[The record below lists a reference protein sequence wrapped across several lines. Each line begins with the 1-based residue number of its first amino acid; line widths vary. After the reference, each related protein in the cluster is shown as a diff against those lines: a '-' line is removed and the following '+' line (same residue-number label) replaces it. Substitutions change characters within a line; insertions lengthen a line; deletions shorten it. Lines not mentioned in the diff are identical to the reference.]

1 MIIYDYNASADKT
14 YNVAQFISMRSTDS
28 NTYYNYSI
36 HNYLNG
42 TEYAITNILYDYQDE
57 LDQITVRLRLTEKD
71 FIKYRYRTNLLEYD
85 IYGAEE
91 CDFIIYILNGI
102 LSPREFDFKLVKI
115 ILPSDLPDI
124 LGRIYSAN
132 DEFINRINSQL
143 IVDEK
148 ADPYGHK
155 IWQGS

>member
-1 MIIYDYNASADKT
+1 MIEYNYYGTADKT

-28 NTYYNYSI
+28 NTFYNYSVL
-36 HNYLNG
+36 NYLNG

-57 LDQITVRLRLTEKD
+57 LDKLTVRLRLTDKD
-71 FIKYRYRTNLLEYD
+71 FIKYRYRPSLLAYD
-85 IYGAEE
+85 IYGSEE

-115 ILPSDLPDI
+115 ILPSDLPEI

-132 DEFINRINSQL
+132 DEFINKINSQL

-148 ADPYGHK
+148 ADPNGHK